1 MKRRK
6 ESVVLFSLV
15 KANMDLTGVEFVH
28 IFENDIILVNSQ
40 IGGKKSFFCQAVNPY
55 SFFFLFYLKNDI
67 TWHNSSKRR
76 AFGRQIP

>member
-28 IFENDIILVNSQ
+28 IFENNIILVNSQ
-40 IGGKKSFFCQAVNPY
+40 IGGKKVFFVRQRIPTP
-55 SFFFLFYLKNDI
+55 FFFYLKNDI
-67 TWHNSSKRR
+67 TWHNSSKWR